1 MPLYLRTIC
10 YIHSGFTS
18 ATMTENIISKIALA
32 AVIGGALGLF
42 YSLLLNLHGFSKIKY
57 KHAALS
63 VGLIIFLLSLYKF
76 EAAGIGAFILGIGV
90 FILAIALF
98 VRGTADS
105 LKDMVS
111 RFSLRNNVRQG
122 SATTAFQENNIT
134 SYFGVL
140 FHFVVI
146 VLICLSIFTYSKDV
160 ILDQEHIDRL
170 VADAAFQFSSTILLM
185 LLGLFNPFV
194 TPSEKLMRFST
205 LIDQQKYPK
214 WHALMAKKSSWT
226 IIKSL
231 ICIGILSYFINTGFF
246 NIPSWNTNSP
256 FLNGYILII
265 GLFIFI
271 NLMQLI
277 RNPDLF
283 FKRNYFRITML
294 FRSVHLSLFVG
305 AILVFSTL
313 FISAILGID
322 TNRLKVSSEAILLL
336 GFNIVMCYN
345 EYRLVRA

>member
-1 MPLYLRTIC
+1 
-10 YIHSGFTS
+10 
-18 ATMTENIISKIALA
+18 MTENLISKIALA

-57 KHAALS
+57 KTVASIL
-63 VGLIIFLLSLYKF
+63 GLIIFLLSMYTF
-76 EAAGIGAFILGIGV
+76 EAAGIAAFILGIGV

-105 LKDMVS
+105 LKDMAG
-111 RFSLRNNVRQG
+111 RLSLQNRTAK
-122 SATTAFQENNIT
+122 SAGITSLQTNDIT
-134 SYFGVL
+134 SYYGVL

-146 VLICLSIFTYSKDV
+146 ILICLSIFTYSNNV
-160 ILDQEHIDRL
+160 LLDKEHIDRL
-170 VADAAFQFSSTILLM
+170 IGDAAFQFSSTILLM
-185 LLGLFNPFV
+185 LLGIFNPFV
-194 TPSEKLMRFST
+194 TPSEKLLRFSN
-205 LIDQQKYPK
+205 LIDEQKYPK
-214 WHALMAKKSSWT
+214 WHAFLAEKRSWI

-231 ICIGILSYFINTGFF
+231 ICAGIISYFINAGFF
-246 NIPSWNTNSP
+246 HLPNWNTGSL

-271 NLMQLI
+271 NLTQMI

-283 FKRNYFRITML
+283 FKRNWFRITML
-294 FRSVHLSLFVG
+294 FRSAYLSLFVA
-305 AILVFSTL
+305 AILVFSTM
-313 FISAILGID
+313 FISAISGID
-322 TNRLKVSSEAILLL
+322 IDRLKVSSEAIILL